1 MYFPVYIIKVLSAFC
16 IFFKPLKSSFS
27 LDLHVYFIFS
37 NLIFALMVAIIICY
51 SNTPCCF
58 FFGLSFCCNLCRY
71 SFQANLLNIS
81 YKILALPIMQMGKF
95 CSRYVRSFDLNHYS
109 YISLPCNTSFSSF
122 QGILLIR
129 TLVRHVLK
137 IETYKTQV
145 MYICIS
151 WLKSELR
158 CPGKFLCSI
167 SGSSASRSSHL
178 VFIVENRLYNK

>member
-1 MYFPVYIIKVLSAFC
+1 MYIIKVLSAFC
-16 IFFKPLKSSFS
+16 IFSKTLKSSFTFN
-27 LDLHVYFIFS
+27 LPVYFIFS
-37 NLIFALMVAIIICY
+37 NLILPWRLPSSFAIQIPNSVSSLICLFVATYADI
-51 SNTPCCF
+51 P
-58 FFGLSFCCNLCRY
+58 LEPD
-71 SFQANLLNIS
+71 NLLNIS
-81 YKILALPIMQMGKF
+81 SKILAFPIMQMGKF
-95 CSRYVRSFDLNHYS
+95 SPRYVRSFDLNHYS

-158 CPGKFLCSI
+158 CPDKFLCSI
-167 SGSSASRSSHL
+167 SGSSASRSTHL
-178 VFIVENRLYNK
+178 VFTAENRLYNK